1 MAEPDN
7 VMGPFWPSNWKTGW
21 IACRYVTVDGTPTKG
36 SVHLSLVA
44 GRGVTEGNDET
55 VTPSVRTLQLMDG
68 QLYGVGAEQN
78 SNGDWVI
85 EFPVTDDP
93 DVSPTENRVRMVE
106 DFEGGSILEFNLPST
121 ATFDNPWWPATD
133 LTATI
138 TQPGIRLGSLWL
150 EPVDP
155 LTDTWPA
162 QPSYIRTGDGVI
174 FEDTGRLVRIGA

>member
-21 IACRYVTVDGTPTKG
+21 IACRYVTIDGTPTRG
-36 SVHLSLVA
+36 NIHLSLVA
-44 GRGVTEGNDET
+44 GRNVTEGDNET

-93 DVSPTENRVRMVE
+93 DVSPVGNRVRMVE
-106 DFEGGSILEFNLPST
+106 DFPGGSILEFELPST

-138 TQPGIRLGSLWL
+138 IQPGVYVGGLWRW
-150 EPVDP
+150 PVDP
-155 LTDTWPA
+155 GPGDWA
-162 QPSYIRTGDGVI
+162 DKPSYMRTNDGVI
-174 FEDTGRLVRIGA
+174 FTDTGRITQIGA